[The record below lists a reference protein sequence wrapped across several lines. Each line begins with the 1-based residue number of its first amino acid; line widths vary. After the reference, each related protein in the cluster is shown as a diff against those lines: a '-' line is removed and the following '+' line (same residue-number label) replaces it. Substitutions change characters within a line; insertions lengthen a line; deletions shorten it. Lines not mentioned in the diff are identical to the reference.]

1 MNQLFLVP
9 KKHICYFTCYFKHYL
24 KLLHNEINFEDFSVV
39 REEIKN
45 YSNSLSYMII
55 NWFFVNKIYY

>member
-1 MNQLFLVP
+1 MNQLFLVS
-9 KKHICYFTCYFKHYL
+9 KKHICYFTCYFNHYL
-24 KLLHNEINFEDFSVV
+24 KLLLNEINFEDFSVV

-45 YSNSLSYMII
+45 YSNPLSYMII